1 VDETVPDGW
10 FRLDAIEQIGNM
22 VVLARGLAVK
32 REVMS
37 TVEQRF
43 LNGVHGEPF
52 TPCYPV

>member
-32 REVMS
+32 GKLGLRWS
-37 TVEQRF
+37 S
-43 LNGVHGEPF
+43 GS
-52 TPCYPV
+52 